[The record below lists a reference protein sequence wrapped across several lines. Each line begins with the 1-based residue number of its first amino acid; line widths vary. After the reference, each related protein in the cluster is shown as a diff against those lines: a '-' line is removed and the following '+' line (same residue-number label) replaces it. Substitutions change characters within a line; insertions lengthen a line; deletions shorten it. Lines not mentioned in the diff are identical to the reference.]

1 MLATAIASVVMTS
14 GSPDFLLDPR
24 PFTAR
29 VTRSEREVA
38 VDNGLIRRA
47 WRTAPN
53 LATVALD
60 REGVSLL
67 RAVGPEATVTL
78 DGKTYAVGGL
88 SGQPNRAFLSKTW
101 LDGLVADPAAF
112 QFIGVSEGP
121 IQERFAWKRVR
132 HAAPDAQWPPKGKE
146 LIFEFRAGVNG
157 PQGIGVRVCVEI
169 YDGLPLIGKR
179 IEVGNQGTQPVT
191 LDSYRTELLS
201 LVEGESRVEH
211 RGMPMQPPN
220 VHVETDY
227 AFGGDQAANANRWMV
242 HWEEEPEYQTQVSYL
257 LKTPCKLEVGPKVGP
272 AQTIAPGGTFVSHR
286 TWLLAFDSSE
296 DERQGLTLRKMY
308 RTLAPWVTEN
318 PLMLH
323 LLSSDPD
330 TVKRAVDQCKTV
342 GFEMI
347 ILSFGSGF
355 DMENNTA
362 EYLAKWKDVTDYARA
377 NGVEIGAYSLLASR
391 RISPDSDNAIHP
403 ETKTPEGQTFGT
415 APALASVWGQNYFD
429 KLYAFFPRTGFS
441 LLEHDGSYPG
451 DFDAAPRPP
460 LQKGYEDSQWVQWR
474 IIANFY
480 RWCRSNGVYLNV
492 PDWYF
497 LNGSNKTAMGYR
509 ETNWSLPRAQ
519 QVIHARQNIYD
530 GTWRK
535 TPTMGW
541 MFVPLSQYHGGGA
554 AATIE
559 PLDENLP
566 TYEAHIANCLGMG
579 VQACYRGP
587 RLYDTDRTRDAVK
600 KWVDWFKKYRDILES
615 DIVHLRRADARDWDG
630 ALHVAPHL
638 PIRGM
643 AVFYNPLEEPIER
656 TIRLPLY
663 YTGLNTTATIAIED
677 KKPKRVRL
685 ARDDSVT
692 LTVKIPAQGMTWA
705 VIRP

>member
-1 MLATAIASVVMTS
+1 
-14 GSPDFLLDPR
+14 
-24 PFTAR
+24 
-29 VTRSEREVA
+29 
-38 VDNGLIRRA
+38 
-47 WRTAPN
+47 
-53 LATVALD
+53 
-60 REGVSLL
+60 
-67 RAVGPEATVTL
+67 
-78 DGKTYAVGGL
+78 
-88 SGQPNRAFLSKTW
+88 
-101 LDGLVADPAAF
+101 
-112 QFIGVSEGP
+112 
-121 IQERFAWKRVR
+121 
-132 HAAPDAQWPPKGKE
+132 
-146 LIFEFRAGVNG
+146 
-157 PQGIGVRVCVEI
+157 
-169 YDGLPLIGKR
+169 
-179 IEVGNQGTQPVT
+179 
-191 LDSYRTELLS
+191 
-201 LVEGESRVEH
+201 
-211 RGMPMQPPN
+211 
-220 VHVETDY
+220 
-227 AFGGDQAANANRWMV
+227 
-242 HWEEEPEYQTQVSYL
+242 
-257 LKTPCKLEVGPKVGP
+257 
-272 AQTIAPGGTFVSHR
+272 
-286 TWLLAFDSSE
+286 
-296 DERQGLTLRKMY
+296 
-308 RTLAPWVTEN
+308 
-318 PLMLH
+318 
-323 LLSSDPD
+323 
-330 TVKRAVDQCKTV
+330 
-342 GFEMI
+342 
-347 ILSFGSGF
+347 
-355 DMENNTA
+355 
-362 EYLAKWKDVTDYARA
+362 
-377 NGVEIGAYSLLASR
+377 
-391 RISPDSDNAIHP
+391 
-403 ETKTPEGQTFGT
+403 
-415 APALASVWGQNYFD
+415 
-429 KLYAFFPRTGFS
+429 TGFS

-460 LQKGYEDSQWVQWR
+460 LQKGYEDSQWVQWS

-480 RWCRSNGVYLNV
+480 RWCRANGVYLNV

-559 PLDENLP
+559 PLDQNLP

-685 ARDDSVT
+685 ARDHSVT

-705 VIRP
+705 VVRP